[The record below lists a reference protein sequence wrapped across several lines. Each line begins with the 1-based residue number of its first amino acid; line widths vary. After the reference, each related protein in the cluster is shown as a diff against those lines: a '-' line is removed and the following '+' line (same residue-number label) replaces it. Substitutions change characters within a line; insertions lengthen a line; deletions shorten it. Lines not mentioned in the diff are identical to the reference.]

1 MGQNCCFS
9 PARSVLYPTTL
20 SSSRCKKW
28 HGVTARSVLYHF
40 LWQAQYSRKNPSFF
54 HSFERVVPHIVWQ
67 AQLKALLMAGA
78 KLVACCPFAKWQ
90 AQVHGAPKLL
100 FLPQRERVEPYDT
113 IFFEVQKMARRHS
126 AERVVSFSVAGA
138 VVVQESIIFPAR

>member
-1 MGQNCCFS
+1 MIERCSFYRSAERVVPGTTPSWPVNFHRNSASVLRVVPLRSVKLKRIKKTYFKKAGIGQNGCFS
-9 PARSVLYPTTL
+9 TARSVLYPTTL

-67 AQLKALLMAGA
+67 AQLKDFLMAGA
-78 KLVACCPFAKWQ
+78 KLAACCLFA
-90 AQVHGAPKLL
+90 V
-100 FLPQRERVEPYDT
+100 
-113 IFFEVQKMARRHS
+113 
-126 AERVVSFSVAGA
+126 
-138 VVVQESIIFPAR
+138 